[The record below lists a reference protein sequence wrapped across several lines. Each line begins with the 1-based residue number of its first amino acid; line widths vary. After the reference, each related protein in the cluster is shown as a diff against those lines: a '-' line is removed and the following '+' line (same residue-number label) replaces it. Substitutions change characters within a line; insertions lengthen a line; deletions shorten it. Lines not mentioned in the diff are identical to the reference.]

1 MGAIIHSRT
10 WYFSLL
16 RILLLAGVGW
26 WLLKASGLAHAEQ
39 PVSKEWPRTDFT
51 RSVIDLNEIE
61 SGGPAKD
68 GIPAIDKP
76 RFVSIAEAEE
86 WLGAKEPVIVVSFAQ
101 EGRAYP
107 LQILIYHEIVN
118 DIVGDLPLTV
128 TFCPLCN
135 SSIVYRRLVKGRLL
149 DFGTTGKLR
158 KSDMVMYDRQTES
171 WWQQFTGKGIVGEM
185 AGVELARFP
194 SSIVAFEDFNRSY
207 PDGLVLSRETGH
219 RRPYGRNP
227 YRGYDRIG
235 STPFLFFDPLDKRL
249 PPMERVLNISTGDLH
264 RIYPFSSLRE
274 QVVINDKVGDIPV
287 GIFIRKGT
295 LSVLDKKEI
304 SDSRRVP
311 AVTAWDRR
319 LDRRILHFEPRDT
332 GISDRETGSRW
343 NLLGQAVAGPLKG
356 RQLTPVDSGVHFAFA
371 WLAFR
376 PDSEIYLTK

>member
-1 MGAIIHSRT
+1 
-10 WYFSLL
+10 
-16 RILLLAGVGW
+16 
-26 WLLKASGLAHAEQ
+26 
-39 PVSKEWPRTDFT
+39 
-51 RSVIDLNEIE
+51 
-61 SGGPAKD
+61 
-68 GIPAIDKP
+68 
-76 RFVSIAEAEE
+76 EE

-376 PDSEIYLTK
+376 PDSEIYRTK